1 MNKDKRKNE
10 SSRAREVAVEDDLQ
24 MVERVGF
31 SADFLLMVINGTSDP
46 IFVKDRQ
53 HCWVLVNDAYCNFI
67 GRSREEII
75 GKSDFDLFDND
86 IANASWEQDEFIFT
100 TSKQN
105 ESDECITDGGGQK
118 HYISIKKCVFKD
130 EAGNLFLINTIREL
144 TQQINQHF
152 QVEAR
157 LRESKALLEQVL
169 NNIPQAIFWKDC
181 NSVYQGCNSFF
192 AEIAGVGDPKLIK
205 GKTDFDLPWK
215 EEEANWFR
223 LNDSNAI
230 KSKISESIVKPQLQA
245 DGRQCWLEVNTIPIC
260 DAQGNVFNILG
271 TLQDITDRKEIEVTL
286 QKLYEELEIRVHQR
300 TSELTQVVTHLQ
312 KEIKQRE
319 AIENQFRLSEE
330 RLQKLSANV
339 PGMLYQFKLGADG
352 KFSFP
357 YISTGC
363 LEIYELPPEQMTA
376 DASLFI
382 SCVHRDEREDFEKS
396 IANSARSLEAWVWE
410 GRIIL
415 TSGKTKWIQTASRP
429 QKQKD
434 GSIVWDGVVMDVTPL
449 KQAERALKRAYADLE
464 KRVEERTQQLMQ
476 SNVALQKEI
485 SERHSVQS
493 ELLASRQR
501 LELLIEQ
508 TPLAVIEWDTNFQVK
523 EWNKAAESIFGYTK
537 DESINNY
544 FEFIVP
550 QSASEQVHHLKTALL
565 SQKGGT
571 RIVTENT
578 TKDGKTIICEWYNN
592 PLVAVN
598 SEVIGVASLVR
609 DITERELANATLEQ
623 QEQFLRSIYQ
633 GVEQLIFVVNVLD
646 NGDFVYADW
655 NYATEKAI
663 GINATEAVSKFP
675 EEIFG
680 DFQGAKIRQQYI
692 RCLEAG
698 ISISYEE
705 NLVCQG
711 QEHCWLTTL
720 NPLRNA
726 EGKIYRIIG
735 TSFNISHRKQAEINL
750 KQQTQELEA
759 AMNELQSTQ
768 IQLVQS
774 EKMSSLG
781 NLVAGVAH
789 EINNPVNFIYGNIN
803 YANNYTQ
810 DLLKLVRLYQQNYP
824 QPVSQIQ
831 QLVEE
836 VDLPFLLTDLPKLLD
851 SMKIGAQRIREIVAS
866 LRTFSRMDEAEM
878 KKVDIHEGI
887 DSTLMI
893 LENRIKA
900 KSERPTIEI
909 IKDYGNLPQVECY
922 PGQLNQVFMN
932 ILANALDTLEESTE
946 LENKTDS
953 NPQIQ
958 ICTQLVE
965 LGKVKIHIADN
976 GMGIPED
983 IKGKLFDP
991 FFTTKPVS
999 KGTGM
1004 GLSIS
1009 YQIVTERHGGSI
1021 ECISQFGEG
1030 SEFIITIPLHQ
1041 QQNPV

>member
-1 MNKDKRKNE
+1 MNKDKIKNE
-10 SSRAREVAVEDDLQ
+10 SSLEREAGMQEDLQ
-24 MVERVGF
+24 TQHCVNF

-46 IFVKDRQ
+46 IFVKNRQ

-67 GRSREEII
+67 GRNREQIV
-75 GKSDFDLFDND
+75 GKSDFDLFDNEVAD
-86 IANASWEQDEFIFT
+86 ASWEKDEFIFT
-100 TSKQN
+100 TFNQN
-105 ESDECITDGGGQK
+105 ESDECITDADGNK
-118 HYISIKKCVFKD
+118 RFVAIKKCVFKD
-130 EAGNLFLINTIREL
+130 EEGNQFLISTIREL
-144 TQQINQHF
+144 TQQINQQF

-169 NNIPQAIFWKDC
+169 NNIPQAVFWKDC

-192 AEIAGVGDPKLIK
+192 AAIAGVGDPKLIK

-230 KSKISESIVKPQLQA
+230 ESKMPESIVKPQLQA

-260 DAQGNVFNILG
+260 DATGNVQSVLG
-271 TLQDITDRKEIEVTL
+271 TLQDITERKEVEVTL

-300 TSELTQVVTHLQ
+300 TSELTKVVTHLQ
-312 KEIKQRE
+312 QEIKQRE

-330 RLQKLSANV
+330 KLQKLSANV
-339 PGMLYQFKLGADG
+339 PGMLYQFKLGADN

-357 YISTGC
+357 YISSGC
-363 LEIYELPPEQMTA
+363 LEIYEIPPEQIIA

-382 SCVHRDEREDFEKS
+382 SCIHRDEREDFEKS
-396 IANSARSLEAWVWE
+396 IANSAQSLQAWQWE

-429 QKQKD
+429 QKQQD
-434 GSIVWDGVVMDVTPL
+434 GSIIWDGVVMDVTPL
-449 KQAERALKRAYADLE
+449 KQAEKALKRAYADLE

-476 SNVALQKEI
+476 SNRALQKEI
-485 SERHSVQS
+485 SERHSAQS
-493 ELLASRQR
+493 ELLASRQK
-501 LELLIEQ
+501 LALLVEQ
-508 TPLAVIEWDTNFQVK
+508 TPLAVIEWDTDFKVQ
-523 EWNKAAESIFGYTK
+523 EWNKAAECIFGYTK
-537 DESINNY
+537 QEAIENN
-544 FEFIVP
+544 FEFIVS
-550 QSASEQVHHLKTALL
+550 QTESQQIHHLKSALL

-571 RIVTENT
+571 RIVTENI

-598 SEVIGVASLVR
+598 SQVFGVASLVV
-609 DITERELANATLEQ
+609 DITERERSEATLQE
-623 QEQFLRSIYQ
+623 QEQFLRNIYQ

-646 NGDFVYADW
+646 NNELVYADW
-655 NYATEKAI
+655 NSATEKAT
-663 GINATEAVSKFP
+663 GINVTEIVSKFP
-675 EEIFG
+675 EEVFG
-680 DFQGAKIRQQYI
+680 DVQGAKIRQQFI

-698 ISISYEE
+698 IPITYEE
-705 NLVCQG
+705 NLVFKAK
-711 QEHCWLTTL
+711 EHCWLTTL

-726 EGKIYRIIG
+726 EGKIYRIVG
-735 TSFNISHRKQAEINL
+735 TSFNISNRKQALIQL

-759 AMNELQSTQ
+759 ALNELKNAQ

-789 EINNPVNFIYGNIN
+789 EINDPTNLIYGNIN
-803 YANNYTQ
+803 HASNYAQN
-810 DLLKLVRLYQQNYP
+810 LLKLVRLYQQYYP
-824 QPVSQIQ
+824 QPGSEIKE
-831 QLVEE
+831 LASE
-836 VDLPFLLTDLPKLLD
+836 VDLEFLLTDLPKLLN
-851 SMKIGAQRIREIVAS
+851 SIRVGAQRIRDIVAS
-866 LRTFSRMDEAEM
+866 LHTFSRMDESQM
-878 KKVDIHEGI
+878 KKVDIHQSL

-893 LENRIKA
+893 LENRIFA
-900 KSERPTIEI
+900 KGDRESIEI
-909 IKDYGNLPQVECY
+909 IKEYGNLPQLKCY

-932 ILANALDTLEESTE
+932 ILTNALDTLEESIE
-946 LENKTDS
+946 LKNKTNS

-958 ICTQLVE
+958 ISTELTE
-965 LGKVKIHIADN
+965 LGKVTIRIADN
-976 GMGIPED
+976 GMGIPSD

-999 KGTGM
+999 KSTGM

-1009 YQIVTERHGGSI
+1009 YQIITERHGGSI
-1021 ECISQFGEG
+1021 ECISEFGEG
-1030 SEFIITIPLHQ
+1030 SEFIISIPLRRE
-1041 QQNPV
+1041 